1 LTADARL
8 RAPWI
13 IRLRDRWHDRRN
25 RWLMDPR
32 FQRAAAAFLPT
43 RPLARREARE
53 LFDIVAGFVWSQVL
67 LSCLRLGVFER
78 LRDGPVAAADLLPQG
93 TLAPAPATL
102 LRAAAALELV
112 EQRGE
117 GRWALGRRGAALL
130 GNPGVLAMI
139 EHHAVLYA
147 DLVDPVAM
155 LRAPRGAT
163 ALARYWPY
171 AAAAEP
177 GSVEA
182 ASTAAYTRLMS
193 ASQGLVAEEVLD
205 AHDFSRHRRVLDV
218 GGGDGTFLRA
228 VARRVPE
235 IDLALFD
242 LPGVAAQATA
252 RFAEAGLSSRAT
264 VTAGDF
270 SRDPLPPGADL
281 VTFVRVL
288 HDHDDPRVERLL
300 AAARDAL
307 APGGTLLIAEPLAG
321 TTGAERMGDAY
332 FGVYLWAMG
341 SGRPRTAQ
349 ELAAMLQQAGFE
361 APVERPTRVPL
372 QTRVL
377 VSRRRG

>member
-1 LTADARL
+1 
-8 RAPWI
+8 
-13 IRLRDRWHDRRN
+13 
-25 RWLMDPR
+25 MDPR

-67 LSCLRLGVFER
+67 LSCLRLGVLER

-93 TLAPAPATL
+93 TLAPAPAATL

-112 EQRGE
+112 EPRGE
-117 GRWALGRRGAALL
+117 GAWALGRRGAALL

-155 LRAPRGAT
+155 LRAPRGST

-177 GSVEA
+177 GGVEA

-193 ASQGLVAEEVLD
+193 ASQGLVAEEILD
-205 AHDFSRHRRVLDV
+205 AWDFSRHRRVLDV

-228 VARRVPE
+228 VARRVPGIE
-235 IDLALFD
+235 LALFD
-242 LPGVAAQATA
+242 LPGVAGQAAA
-252 RFAEAGLSSRAT
+252 RFAEAGLAGRAT
-264 VTAGDF
+264 VTPGDF
-270 SRDPLPPGADL
+270 SRDPLPAGADL
-281 VTFVRVL
+281 ITFVRVL

-300 AAARDAL
+300 AAAQAAL
-307 APGGTLLIAEPLAG
+307 PQGGTLLIAEPLAG
-321 TTGAERMGDAY
+321 TSGAERMGDAY

-349 ELAAMLQQAGFE
+349 ELAGMLQRAGFE
-361 APVERPTRVPL
+361 PPEERATRVPL

-377 VSRRRG
+377 VARRR